1 MSLQRS
7 ITTFSGLTL
16 ISRFLGFARDILIA
30 TFLGATLVSDAFFVA
45 FKLPNFF
52 RRLFAEGAFSAAF
65 VPIFV
70 GLLGS
75 GDEKEKRKAAERFA
89 EDSLAVLF
97 SILLVFTVL
106 VQVAM
111 PWLMLILAPGFKD
124 DPEKFTLTIEFAR
137 ITFPYLLLISLV
149 ALVSGVLNGLGRFA
163 VGAAAP
169 IFMNLILL
177 ASLGLFH
184 DDLFI
189 TGRALAYAVTT
200 AGIIQLG
207 WMLWG
212 LKKAGF
218 RPRLRMPKLT
228 PRVRELGHVMLPV
241 ILGAGV
247 MQVNLVVDII
257 LASFLP
263 DGSLSFLY
271 YADRLNQLP
280 IGVVGVAV
288 GTVLLP
294 ALSRAL
300 DAGDLKRVVFDQNR
314 AMEAALLFTLP
325 AAFALAVIPAPLITV
340 LFEHGEFDAFDTIA
354 TANALTAYAVGLP
367 AYVLV
372 KVLTPAYYSRKDTKT
387 PVKFAMI
394 SVSANVVLNLIL
406 MQFLAHVGLA
416 LATALASWL
425 NVTLL
430 YRGLK
435 GLEHFHMDARLRART
450 LRMVLASTLMAIA
463 VWGLAQALSPYLTG
477 RTLESLPSLL
487 ALLGGGVV
495 TYVLFARLAGAF
507 TWAEVEALITHK
519 DRTSRG

>member
-1 MSLQRS
+1 M
-7 ITTFSGLTL
+7 
-16 ISRFLGFARDILIA
+16 A
-30 TFLGATLVSDAFFVA
+30 TFLGAGMVSDAFFVA

-75 GDEKEKRKAAERFA
+75 GKSTEKRKIAERFA
-89 EDSLAVLF
+89 EDSLSILLAV
-97 SILLVFTVL
+97 LLVFTVL
-106 VQVAM
+106 MLVFM
-111 PWLMLILAPGFKD
+111 PVIMLVLAPGFTAEQD
-124 DPEKFTLTIEFAR
+124 KFDLAVEFSR

-149 ALVSGVLNGLGRFA
+149 ALFSGILNGLGRFA
-163 VGAAAP
+163 IGAAAP
-169 IFMNLILL
+169 IFMNLTLIGSL
-177 ASLGLFH
+177 AFFH
-184 DDLFI
+184 DELFS
-189 TGRALAYAVTT
+189 TGRSLSVAITI
-200 AGIIQLG
+200 AGVIQLA

-218 RPRLRMPKLT
+218 QPRLRWPRLT
-228 PRVRELGHVMLPV
+228 PRVRELGLVMMPV

-263 DGSLSFLY
+263 EGSLSFLY

-294 ALSRAL
+294 ALSRSL
-300 DAGDLKRVVFDQNR
+300 SSNNLKQAVFDQNR

-325 AAFALAVIPAPLITV
+325 AAFALAVIPGPLITV
-340 LFEHGEFDAFDTIA
+340 LFQHGEFNDADTIA
-354 TANALTAYAVGLP
+354 TANALMAYVVGLP

-394 SVSANVVLNLIL
+394 SVGVNVVLNIVL

-416 LATALASWL
+416 LATAIASWV

-430 YRGLK
+430 YIGLRR
-435 GLEHFHMDARLRART
+435 LEHFRMDDRLRTRAI
-450 LRMVLASTLMAIA
+450 RMVLASALMAAA
-463 VWGLAQALSPYLTG
+463 VWGLAGFLSPYLSG
-477 RTLESLPSLL
+477 RSLESVPALL
-487 ALLGGGVV
+487 ALLASGFLV
-495 TYVLFARLAGAF
+495 YSLFARITGAF
-507 TWAEVEALITHK
+507 TWVEVGQLLERK
-519 DRTSRG
+519 KR